1 MAEDIAPAL
10 LEKIRADFTR
20 RLGGRQRATELLEL
34 IEGGTGTYQTANDYS
49 KQVGEALSEA
59 FHANLSSDVLPDG
72 RMYYN
77 IADKVIRPLLED
89 DHALVA
95 AAAYQVQQTLNDA
108 AGIGLAAQSAPLNES
123 RVQGF
128 LDRLSSELNY
138 DDVAWILG
146 EPVVNFSQSVVDESI
161 RLNVEAQGGAGL
173 RPRVVR
179 RAEPHCC
186 KWCSSLDGSYD
197 YPNVPRDVYRRHEN
211 CRCDVTYDPG
221 SGKRRQNVWT
231 KTWSESADVL
241 KARREYTGLD
251 LSPMQNNE

>member
-20 RLGGRQRATELLEL
+20 RLGGRKRATELLEL

-59 FHANLSSDVLPDG
+59 FLANLSSDVLPDG

-89 DHALVA
+89 DHALVS

-108 AGIGLAAQSAPLNES
+108 SGIGLAAQSVPLNES

-138 DDVAWILG
+138 DEIAWILG

-161 RLNVEAQGGAGL
+161 RINVEAQGGAGL

>member
-10 LEKIRADFTR
+10 LETIRADFTR
-20 RLGGRQRATELLEL
+20 RLGGRQRATQLLEL
-34 IEGGTGTYQTANDYS
+34 IEGGTGTYQTVNDYS
-49 KQVGEALSEA
+49 KQVGKALSEA
-59 FHANLSSDVLPDG
+59 FHANLSSAVLPDG

-77 IADKVIRPLLED
+77 IADRVIRPLLED
-89 DHALVA
+89 DHALVS

-138 DDVAWILG
+138 DDVDWILG
-146 EPVVNFSQSVVDESI
+146 EPVINFSQSVVDESI

-179 RAEPHCC
+179 RAEPNCC
-186 KWCSSLDGSYD
+186 KWCSSLEGSYD

-211 CRCDVTYDPG
+211 CHCDVTYDPG
-221 SGKRRQNVWT
+221 SGKRRQDVWK

-241 KARREYTGLD
+241 QARREYTGLD

>member
-20 RLGGRQRATELLEL
+20 RLGGRKRATELLEL

-89 DHALVA
+89 DHALVS

-108 AGIGLAAQSAPLNES
+108 SGIGLAAQSVPLNES

-179 RAEPHCC
+179 RAEPRCC

-221 SGKRRQNVWT
+221 SGKRRQDVWT
-231 KTWSESADVL
+231 KTWRESADVL